1 MIKYRFQMSKHS
13 SDPAAV
19 ETRLIEAVQASERL
33 GRLNHRRLD
42 ALEGLAS
49 YYIQKGRFRDAEP
62 LQVQALAVKEKIYG
76 PEHETLALPLTEL
89 ARSYETTGRLAE
101 AEAVLTLALKI
112 HERDAVQN
120 SVAIAQDLANLAQLL
135 AMRNKS
141 AEGLAHLARSQ
152 KIARIVFGDAH
163 SALIRFRLAW
173 GDAARALGRSD
184 EAREHYD
191 NAERLLDKGPEGAAE
206 RGNVFLRRGQLERSA
221 GNPRA
226 ALECFRQAL
235 AVFERTEGAEGLSM
249 ARGWLHVGRTLLDE
263 RRFRRAEVA
272 LKRAAAIRESALGPD
287 HPDVA
292 EVLTARADARAAAKK
307 FVPAERDYQRAA
319 VLLVRGHGPD
329 GPALLRA
336 LNGLAH
342 LYYER
347 AVYDEADRLLAD
359 LLRSHERVFGADHP
373 AARAAR
379 ENAAVCL
386 DAQDRFEEAEAM
398 RRPAN
403 HDKKGRPL

>member
-1 MIKYRFQMSKHS
+1 MSKHS
-13 SDPAAV
+13 IDSAAIESRLV
-19 ETRLIEAVQASERL
+19 ETVQATERL

-42 ALEGLAS
+42 ALEALAS
-49 YYIQKGRFRDAEP
+49 YYIQRGRFRDAES
-62 LQVQALAVKEKIYG
+62 LQVQALSVKEKIYG
-76 PEHETLALPLTEL
+76 PEHETLGLPLTDL

-135 AMRNKS
+135 AVRNKVG
-141 AEGLAHLARSQ
+141 EGLAHLARSQ
-152 KIARIVFGDAH
+152 KIARIVFGDSH

-173 GDAARALGRSD
+173 GDAARALGRPD
-184 EAREHYD
+184 EARDHYAA
-191 NAERLLDKGPEGAAE
+191 AERLLEKGPEGAAE

-221 GNPRA
+221 GRTRA
-226 ALECFRQAL
+226 ALDFFRQAL
-235 AVFERTEGAEGLSM
+235 DAHEHTEGAGGLSA
-249 ARGWLHVGRTLLDE
+249 ARDWLHLGRALVDE
-263 RRFRRAEVA
+263 RRFRRADA
-272 LKRAAAIRESALGPD
+272 AFKRAAALRENALGPE

-292 EVLTARADARAAAKK
+292 EALTARADGWAASKK
-307 FVPAERDYQRAA
+307 FTDAERAYQRAVA
-319 VLLVRGHGPD
+319 ILLRGHGPD

-336 LNGLAH
+336 VNGLAH

-359 LLRSHERVFGADHP
+359 LLRSHERVYGDAHP

-386 DAQDRFEEAEAM
+386 EAQDRFEEAEAM
-398 RRPAN
+398 RRPAT
-403 HDKKGRPL
+403 HDKKGRSL

>member
-1 MIKYRFQMSKHS
+1 MSKLS
-13 SDPAAV
+13 NDSAAS
-19 ETRLIEAVQASERL
+19 EPRLIEAVQAAERL

-42 ALEGLAS
+42 ALEALAA
-49 YYIQKGRFRDAEP
+49 YYVQRGRFRDAEP

-89 ARSYETTGRLAE
+89 ARSYEITGRLAE

-135 AMRNKS
+135 AARNKRS
-141 AEGLAHLARSQ
+141 EGLAHLARSQ

-163 SALIRFRLAW
+163 SALTRFRLAW
-173 GDAARALGRSD
+173 GDAARGLGRPD
-184 EAREHYD
+184 EARAHYEA
-191 NAERLLDKGPEGAAE
+191 AERLSRNGPESASDH
-206 RGNVFLRRGQLERSA
+206 GNVLLRRGQLERSA
-221 GNPRA
+221 GHTRA
-226 ALECFRQAL
+226 ALDFFRQAL
-235 AVFERTEGAEGLSM
+235 RIHEQTEGAGGLSS
-249 ARGWLHVGRTLLDE
+249 ARDWLCLGHTLVDE
-263 RRFRRAEVA
+263 RRFRQADA
-272 LKRAAAIRESALGPD
+272 AFKRAVVLREKALGTE

-292 EVLTARADARAAAKK
+292 EALTARADGWAASKK
-307 FVPAERDYQRAA
+307 FIDAERAYQRAA
-319 VLLVRGHGPD
+319 GILARGHGPD

-336 LNGLAH
+336 VNGLAH

-347 AVYDEADRLLAD
+347 AVYDEADRLLAE
-359 LLRSHERVFGADHP
+359 LLRSHTRVYGPDHP
-373 AARAAR
+373 ATRAAR

-398 RRPAN
+398 RRPAT
-403 HDKKGRPL
+403 HDQKGRSL